1 MRKKLMQA
9 VADLIYKYYW
19 IVLVASVAMTVFM
32 YFSSKQLVLKLNF
45 TDMLSQDAPAV
56 KMFRHAARQFGALS
70 FLFIVLEVDDP
81 SELDRAKAYADE
93 LARRLP
99 ENQDFV
105 PRVFHKVEIEDYL
118 DDALL
123 FLGPR
128 ELDMLAE
135 LVEKNKERIEDMVGE
150 PGLAS
155 AVEGVNA
162 ILSSYTRSGEIPD
175 LPEETDF
182 GLVFDPLIELVGSF
196 EDYAL
201 NGPGDQA
208 ARLKKSFLSRTL
220 EGGEELPIDLSE
232 PYVISS
238 DGRRLLIFVSSTRP
252 AEDFEW
258 CTEFMEYVDG
268 VDEEVGRKYP
278 GVKSQKTG
286 NAAFMRD
293 DNKILREDMTRTTL
307 VAFVCIMALF
317 AFSFRNLSSILMVG
331 VPLATGILWSLG
343 AAYWVVGHLTPITAI
358 FGAILLGLGI
368 DYAILI
374 LSRYTEE
381 RHRGRAIKEALDITM
396 TETGVSIVTGAAA
409 TAAAFF
415 SMMLATFKGGQETG
429 LIAGTGIILFVIIM
443 TFGLGSLLVAWDRA
457 RESIGPTQREFN
469 PRIMRVMAS
478 LVDRG
483 AVYVLV
489 VLGAGLAYLAFRAPG
504 IEFEYNYLN
513 LEPEHVESFELVH
526 KIPEWFNID
535 VNYGMI
541 ISKTVEDD
549 RRLAATLREQK
560 KTVSRVDAISDFI
573 PPDQEQKLEIIA
585 RIGKAIE
592 AISAGGPEGDA
603 AAMTEAGFERLME
616 ALRSLRDTVG
626 APGRGL
632 VGLFYVAELED
643 AEDGARALLADLDK
657 LIASL
662 EENKG
667 PELYKNLGD
676 LDHRTELG
684 VQSGWKRLSA
694 MTDTKGVSIETL
706 AEKHPEL
713 LDRFRGRDG
722 SFLIYAYPSMTIWEE
737 QNLKA
742 VADGL
747 RDVDENAMG
756 VAILFD
762 EILRQIKSDL
772 WRIALLALSMVFLV
786 LFINYRGLWHTLLTL
801 IPLVAGGVAMVGMMN
816 VRGLKFNIINTG
828 MLPLVIGIGVD
839 YGVYV
844 VHRWMGE
851 GKGLDSIRPTV
862 LSTGRAVTLSA
873 FTTMIGFSAIILA
886 QWRGLS
892 LMGSTLAM
900 GIGMCWVAAVIFLPA
915 ILKLIEVFKARRKP
929 NKS

>member
-1 MRKKLMQA
+1 
-9 VADLIYKYYW
+9 V
-19 IVLVASVAMTVFM
+19 
-32 YFSSKQLVLKLNF
+32 
-45 TDMLSQDAPAV
+45 
-56 KMFRHAARQFGALS
+56 
-70 FLFIVLEVDDP
+70 
-81 SELDRAKAYADE
+81 
-93 LARRLP
+93 
-99 ENQDFV
+99 
-105 PRVFHKVEIEDYL
+105 
-118 DDALL
+118 
-123 FLGPR
+123 
-128 ELDMLAE
+128 
-135 LVEKNKERIEDMVGE
+135 
-150 PGLAS
+150 
-155 AVEGVNA
+155 
-162 ILSSYTRSGEIPD
+162 
-175 LPEETDF
+175 
-182 GLVFDPLIELVGSF
+182 
-196 EDYAL
+196 
-201 NGPGDQA
+201 
-208 ARLKKSFLSRTL
+208 RTL
-220 EGGEELPIDLSE
+220 
-232 PYVISS
+232 
-238 DGRRLLIFVSSTRP
+238 
-252 AEDFEW
+252 
-258 CTEFMEYVDG
+258 
-268 VDEEVGRKYP
+268 
-278 GVKSQKTG
+278 KTG

-293 DNKILREDMTRTTL
+293 DNRILRQDMKKTTL

-381 RHRGRAIKEALDITM
+381 RHRGKAIKEALDTTM

-415 SMMLATFKGGQETG
+415 SMLLATFKGGQEMG
-429 LIAGTGIILFVIIM
+429 VIAGTGIIIFVIIM

-457 RESIGPTQREFN
+457 RESMGPTQREFN
-469 PRIMRVMAS
+469 PRIMRVLAAV
-478 LVDRG
+478 VDRG

-489 VLGAGLAYLAFRAPG
+489 ALGAGLFYLAYRAPG

-513 LEPEHVESFELVH
+513 LEPENVESFELVH

-541 ISKTVEDD
+541 ISRSVDDD
-549 RRLAATLREQK
+549 RRLAATLRAQTE
-560 KTVSRVDAISDFI
+560 TVSRVDAISDFI
-573 PPDQEQKLEIIA
+573 PPDQEQKLKIIA

-592 AISAGGPEGDA
+592 GISAGGRDGDTASEA
-603 AAMTEAGFERLME
+603 AAMTEAEFERLME

-643 AEDGARALLADLDK
+643 AEDGARALLSDLDK
-657 LIASL
+657 LIAL
-662 EENKG
+662 LGKNQG

-676 LDHRTELG
+676 LDRRMALG

-694 MTDTKGVSIETL
+694 MTGTKGVSIETL
-706 AEKHPEL
+706 AKKHPEL
-713 LDRFRGRDG
+713 LDRFQGRDG

-737 QNLKA
+737 QNLQA

-786 LFINYRGLWHTLLTL
+786 LLINYRGLWHTLLTL

-892 LMGSTLAM
+892 LMGSTLTM

-915 ILKLIEVFKARRKP
+915 VLKLIEKVKARRKP